1 MVLARKASKTEL
13 RFAFFPVRVSENEEC
28 FLGLAGMA
36 RLAITS
42 NGEAMKTSSKC

>member
-36 RLAITS
+36 RLGSGWVMFMHIECS
-42 NGEAMKTSSKC
+42 